1 MMITDD
7 GLPERELVLRDGLDP
22 ANVARAHRA
31 ALEVLRYNLDTVR
44 IDALSDRPWPETV
57 AAAHRRALALGRAQA
72 RAAGRF
78 RGDPATG
85 IGIDPKDDGQFAL
98 LQALAPHTIGAEGWR
113 AERLI
118 FSACDSGSS
127 LWLAV
132 TVRQHELLETRLRAY
147 CLPETAF
154 SVLF

>member
-7 GLPERELVLRDGLDP
+7 GLPERELVLQDGLDL
-22 ANVARAHRA
+22 ANISRAHRA

-44 IDALSDRPWPETV
+44 LDALSDRPWPDTV
-57 AAAHRRALALGRAQA
+57 VPAHRRALALGRAQA
-72 RAAGRF
+72 GEAGRH
-78 RGDPATG
+78 RGDPASG
-85 IGIDPKDDGQFAL
+85 ISIDTRDDAQFAL
-98 LQALAPHTIGAEGWR
+98 LLALAPHTIGAEGWR

-118 FSACDSGSS
+118 FSACDSGTS

-132 TVRQHELLETRLRAY
+132 TAHQHERLQGRLRAY

-154 SVLF
+154 SVLS